1 MDLIRDLGKRLSAI
15 GADPAD
21 LPALAARKAALVF
34 AALVV
39 AVIGWLWGAAYAV
52 LGLPTAAAIPAGFG
66 FATVANL
73 GLLSRTRQYGPA
85 ARIQLALIVALPL
98 FLQWVLGGFVASSA
112 VGMWAFVGALGAIF
126 FASQATPWFI
136 AFLVGMG
143 VLAVL
148 DPIAAARAPA
158 IAAPIRTLLF
168 ALNIAG
174 VGAITWAATLFFV
187 RQRDAALA
195 ALDAEH
201 ARSEELLLNVLPAP
215 IAERLKREPG
225 VIAQAHPSVTVL
237 FADVAGFTPF
247 VERTSPEAVIDL
259 LDRVFSAFD
268 ELADRYDLEKIK
280 TIGDAYMVVGGAP
293 KARPDHAEAVASMA
307 LDMRDAVRDIAIPDL
322 AVRIGIDTGPVIAGV
337 IGRRK
342 FSYDLWG
349 DTVNTASRMESH
361 GIPGRIQVT
370 PAVEAQLRDRFR
382 FEPRGPIDVKGKG
395 QLETFFLIGRINP

>member
-1 MDLIRDLGKRLSAI
+1 VIRAVTRRLSSI

-21 LPALAARKAALVF
+21 PPALAARKSALIG
-34 AALVV
+34 ASLVV
-39 AVIGWLWGAAYAV
+39 GVIGLIWGAAYAA
-52 LGLPTAAAIPAGFG
+52 LGIPTAAVIPAGFG
-66 FATVANL
+66 FVTFANL
-73 GLLSRTRQYGPA
+73 LVLSRTRRYGPA

-98 FLQWVLGGFVASSA
+98 LLQWVLGGFVASSA
-112 VGMWAFVGALGAIF
+112 VGVWAFVGALGAIF
-126 FASQATPWFI
+126 FAARATPWFV

-143 VLAVL
+143 VLAIV
-148 DPIAAARAPA
+148 DPVAASSAPP
-158 IAAPIRTLLF
+158 IPTPIRTALF
-168 ALNIAG
+168 ALNIGG

-187 RQRDAALA
+187 RQRDHALQ

-201 ARSEELLLNVLPAP
+201 ARSEELLLNVLPAS

-225 VIAQAHPSVTVL
+225 VVAEAHPAVTVL
-237 FADVAGFTPF
+237 FADVAGFTQF
-247 VERTSPEAVIDL
+247 VQRTSAPEVVEL

-268 ELADRYDLEKIK
+268 ELADRHGLEKIK
-280 TIGDAYMVVGGAP
+280 TIGDAYMVVGGLP
-293 KARPDHAEAVASMA
+293 EPRPDHAEAVAAMA
-307 LDMRDAVRDIAIPDL
+307 LEMLDAVRAMAQPDL
-322 AVRIGIDTGPVIAGV
+322 EIRIGIDTGPVIAGV

-370 PAVEAQLRDRFR
+370 PAVEARLRSQFR

-395 QLETFFLIGRINP
+395 ELETFFLIGRIDS

>member
-1 MDLIRDLGKRLSAI
+1 MDLIRDVGGRLAAI

-21 LPALAARKAALVF
+21 PPAVAARKTALVF

-39 AVIGWLWGAAYAV
+39 AVIGWTWGAAYAA
-52 LGLPTAAAIPAGFG
+52 LGLTTAALIPGGFG
-66 FATVANL
+66 FVTLANL
-73 GLLSRTRQYGPA
+73 WLLSRTRRYGPFQT
-85 ARIQLALIVALPL
+85 IQLALIVGLPL
-98 FLQWVLGGFVASSA
+98 ILQLVLGGFVASSA
-112 VGMWAFVGALGAIF
+112 VGVWAFVGALGAIF
-126 FASQATPWFI
+126 FAGRATPWFV
-136 AFLVGMG
+136 AFLAGMG
-143 VLAVL
+143 VLAIL
-148 DPIAAARAPA
+148 DPVAASRPPS
-158 IAAPIRTLLF
+158 ISAPIRTLLF
-168 ALNIAG
+168 ALNIGG

-187 RQRDAALA
+187 RQRDAALR
-195 ALDAEH
+195 ALDSEH

-215 IAERLKREPG
+215 IAERLKRGPG
-225 VIAQAHPSVTVL
+225 VIAEAHPAVTVL

-247 VERTSPEAVIDL
+247 VERTAPDAVIDL

-268 ELADRYDLEKIK
+268 ELADRYGLEKIK

-293 KARPDHAEAVASMA
+293 QPRPDHAEAVASMA
-307 LDMRDAVRDIAIPDL
+307 LDMLDAVRDLAMPDL

-370 PAVEAQLRDRFR
+370 PAVEARLRDRFR
-382 FEPRGPIDVKGKG
+382 FERRGPIDVKGKRSIV
-395 QLETFFLIGRINP
+395 TFFLVGRIET